1 MLGKIDVG
9 QVWEWDLNGFTAVKD
24 IIMLIT
30 KTALSNLFFLN

>member
-9 QVWEWDLNGFTAVKD
+9 QVWDLNGFTAVKD